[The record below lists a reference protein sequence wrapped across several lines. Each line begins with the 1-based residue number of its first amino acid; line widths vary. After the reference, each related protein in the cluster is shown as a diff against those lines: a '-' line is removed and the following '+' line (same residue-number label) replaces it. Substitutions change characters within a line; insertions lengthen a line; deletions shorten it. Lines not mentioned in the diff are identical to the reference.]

1 MAAKQRARRMPRERG
16 MRMTTIELPEDLLKR
31 ARIYAIQRGTSLRA
45 LVEKGLREVLA
56 RKEENA

>member
-1 MAAKQRARRMPRERG
+1 

-56 RKEENA
+56 RKEDAL